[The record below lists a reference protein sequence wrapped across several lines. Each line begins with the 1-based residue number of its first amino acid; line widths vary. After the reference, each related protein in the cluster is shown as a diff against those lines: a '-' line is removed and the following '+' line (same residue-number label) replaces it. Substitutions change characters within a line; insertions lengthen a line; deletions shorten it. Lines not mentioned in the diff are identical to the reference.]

1 MVLAATVAV
10 DVKNAVTNLPMPEMP
25 TDNPEG
31 KELPVHRIYRMPG
44 HLIRRLHQIAVALF
58 TEATKEIGVTP
69 IQYAALAVAESYPGI
84 DQRRL
89 ANLIA
94 FDRSTIGDVVQRLEQ
109 RGWLRRE
116 GGSSD
121 RRTKSVFLTAE
132 GRAVLKRLDEVV
144 LQSQLKILA
153 PLSDGEQAILDVP
166 PGQTRTFEQ
175 RNQPLSAAHSRRLC
189 RARSNAA
196 LSADDIR
203 LSGAVRRNRAR
214 CVFLPPLSDKC

>member
-153 PLSDGEQAILDVP
+153 PLSDGEQAILMFLLAKLVHLNNETSRSP
-166 PGQTRTFEQ
+166 LLTPEGYAEPEAMQHFLQTTFVE
-175 RNQPLSAAHSRRLC
+175 RGPA
-189 RARSNAA
+189 
-196 LSADDIR
+196 
-203 LSGAVRRNRAR
+203 
-214 CVFLPPLSDKC
+214 KE